1 LKRDTD
7 TVNSELALYTN
18 PGRQGFDKRELKV
31 ERGSETIW
39 RKMRGRT
46 DVDATEMYGFG
57 HNEPVL
63 SEFFDPTEVVR
74 LFLLVVGSAQN
85 SLHTL

>member
-1 LKRDTD
+1 
-7 TVNSELALYTN
+7 VNSKLALYTN

-31 ERGSETIW
+31 ESGSETIR

-57 HNEPVL
+57 HT
-63 SEFFDPTEVVR
+63 SR
-74 LFLLVVGSAQN
+74 C
-85 SLHTL
+85 